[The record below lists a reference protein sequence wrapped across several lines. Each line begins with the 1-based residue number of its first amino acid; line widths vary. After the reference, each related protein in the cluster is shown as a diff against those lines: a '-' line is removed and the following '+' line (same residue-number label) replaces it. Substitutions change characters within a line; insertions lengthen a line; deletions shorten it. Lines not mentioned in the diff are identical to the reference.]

1 MCAHSKSWTRFIGF
15 VQLFVVIAGILLVT
29 ASAQA
34 RPLVWVWYPN
44 ESTPERAASRG
55 AIVEMVS
62 EAIGRDIRQ
71 QLTTDYSIAIES
83 LIHGNAAISWFG
95 GEGYVQANHREPA
108 VQAVAVHTGDSG
120 TLDDAKY
127 YAMLGVRKENAG
139 QYRVN
144 GAYTLDTFQQKRF
157 SFVSSSST
165 SGFRVPSSIISKH
178 FNVEAEALL
187 EGGRNRIFSEVLF
200 GGSHQGA
207 FLNVI
212 QNRADV
218 GAFCNT
224 CIGHYIDFIKGDF
237 SDPKPGDIIRVR
249 DDATAPFDRFGGE
262 EIVLVATVPVLNECI
277 VVNANVLTQREI
289 DTIKMVLTSD
299 TAAANRKIFGS
310 RKDTKSPTLFDEGQR
325 FVTVE
330 DAWYN
335 PIREM
340 SGLPLK

>member
-1 MCAHSKSWTRFIGF
+1 MCACRKKWSRFSGF
-15 VQLFVVIAGILLVT
+15 VHLFVVIVGILLVT
-29 ASAQA
+29 APAEA
-34 RPLVWVWYPN
+34 RTLVWVWYPN
-44 ESTPERAASRG
+44 ESTPERAASRA

-83 LIHGNAAISWFG
+83 LVHGNAAISWFG

-108 VQAVAVHTGDSG
+108 VQAIAVHTGASG

-127 YAMLGVRKENAG
+127 YAMLGVRKETAD
-139 QYRVN
+139 QYLVN
-144 GAYTLDTFQQKRF
+144 GVYDLDTLSQKRF

-165 SGFRVPSSIISKH
+165 SGFRVPSSIISDH
-178 FNVEAEALL
+178 FKVEAEALL
-187 EGGRNRIFSEVLF
+187 EGGRNSVFSEVLF

-207 FLNVI
+207 LLNVI
-212 QNRADV
+212 QNRADI

-224 CIGHYIDFIKGDF
+224 CIEHYINFTKGDF
-237 SDPKPGDIIRVR
+237 SDPQPGDVFRIR
-249 DDATAPFDRFGGE
+249 DDATTPFDRFSGE

-277 VVNANVLTQREI
+277 VVNANVLSQKEI
-289 DTIKMVLTSD
+289 DTITKVLTSD
-299 TAAANRKIFGS
+299 EAAANRRIFRDRS
-310 RKDTKSPTLFDEGQR
+310 DARNPTLFDEGQR
-325 FVTVE
+325 FVPVE